1 VKGRIVLGWIGL
13 GEHVERPEAGRE
25 NNEQKNKA
33 FAIVQKGLHGHY
45 FFRRGNETRVREEY
59 IPKIKWSGKKFDK
72 A

>member
-1 VKGRIVLGWIGL
+1 MKGWIGL
-13 GEHVERPEAGRE
+13 GVQVDRPEVGQG
-25 NNEQKNKA
+25 NDEQKTKA
-33 FAIVQKGLHGHY
+33 LAIVQKGLHGHY